1 MRGYAEFLAAKSGL
15 VEASGFDP
23 SGLAPHLFPFQADL
37 VRWALRRGR
46 AALFADTGLGK
57 TAMQIEWSRQVSNRS
72 GGRVLVLAPL
82 AVAEQTVA
90 EADRFGVAID
100 HRRTGPSDAAI
111 QITNYELLHRFD
123 PGLYAGV
130 ALDESSILKSQDGA
144 TRNALLAA
152 FGATPYRLA
161 CTATPAPNDFTE
173 LGNHAEFL
181 GVKTR
186 SEMLAEFFVH
196 DGGSTQDWR
205 LKGHAEEAFWRWVCS
220 WGAMVKRPSD
230 LGHDDAAFV
239 LPPLRMHER
248 VVGVEHGDFKSEGL
262 LFAPT
267 AKTLAAQRATRRA
280 TADRRVEMASRI
292 AGERDQCLV
301 WCELNGEADAA
312 TAAINGAVQVRGADD
327 PEEKAERLLGFAAGR
342 YRVLVSKPS
351 IAGHGLNFQRCAR
364 MIFMGASHSF
374 EQTYQAVRRCWRFG
388 QTRPVDVYVIRA
400 ENEDA
405 IVANYRRKEA
415 AAERL
420 GTQMVAHMRATMALE
435 ISSARRE
442 WTDHEARQAVAI
454 PAWITQEASC
464 Q

>member
-1 MRGYAEFLAAKSGL
+1 MSDYAAFLAAKAGR
-15 VEASGFDP
+15 VEACGFNP
-23 SGLAPHLFPFQADL
+23 PPLAPHLFPFQADL

-46 AALFADTGLGK
+46 AAIFADTGLGK
-57 TAMQIEWSRQVSNRS
+57 GPMQIEWSRQVSAHS
-72 GGRVLVLAPL
+72 EGRVLILAPL

-90 EADRFGVAID
+90 EGARFGVAID
-100 HRRTGPSDAAI
+100 HRRDGPSSAPI

-123 PGLYAGV
+123 PDLYAGI
-130 ALDESSILKSQDGA
+130 AMDESSILKSQDGA

-152 FGATPYRLA
+152 FGKTPYRLA

-186 SEMLAEFFVH
+186 GEMLAEFFVH

-205 LKGHAEEAFWRWVCS
+205 LKGHAEDVFWRWVCT

-230 LGHDDAAFV
+230 LGYEDGAFL

-248 VVGVEHGDFKSEGL
+248 VVEVEHADFHAEGM

-267 AKTLAAQRATRRA
+267 ATTLSAQRATRRA
-280 TADRRVEMASRI
+280 TASKRVDAAAAI
-292 AGERDQCLV
+292 AAGDEQCLV
-301 WCELNGEADAA
+301 WCELNAEADAA
-312 TAAINGAVQVRGADD
+312 TDAIDGAVQVRGADS
-327 PEEKAERLLGFAAGR
+327 PEEKAARLLGFAAGQH
-342 YRVLVSKPS
+342 RVLVSKPS
-351 IAGHGLNFQRCAR
+351 IAGFGLNFQRCAR

-374 EQTYQAVRRCWRFG
+374 EGTYQAIRRCWRFG
-388 QTRPVDVYVIRA
+388 QSRPVDVHVIRA

-420 GTQMVAHMRATMALE
+420 SARMVAHMRETMALE

-442 WTDHEARQAVAI
+442 WIEHAAPTPTEIPSWLAV
-454 PAWITQEASC
+454 TC